1 MLRIEGPPLLGEFLW
16 RGQAFVLFFCMSGK
30 AYAHGCTANIC
41 INNTAIQSVGLWLR
55 KRSYVYSPRIA
66 ERNVS
71 TLNLNLVQV
80 RRNQKISAY
89 AVSRMYGAQFIGII
103 IVVISIIFMLM
114 SSSSDDAADD
124 GGHSSLITHHHPH
137 HPLQMSSYIY
147 QDKKWIQLVHV
158 SKQKTK
164 HELLWVYIPQ
174 QWAVKAHLGMPR
186 PTKMCQADGNECILG
201 WGIHPRYTLNKRLF
215 PLFVQDSSQVL
226 TLPKSLEIVTET
238 MDNVDSRQ
246 NACMINIHM
255 TPIGGM

>member
-1 MLRIEGPPLLGEFLW
+1 MFQLWIWIWFKSEESENIRICCEQNV
-16 RGQAFVLFFCMSGK
+16 R
-30 AYAHGCTANIC
+30 CTIY
-41 INNTAIQSVGLWLR
+41 WDHH
-55 KRSYVYSPRIA
+55 
-66 ERNVS
+66 
-71 TLNLNLVQV
+71 
-80 RRNQKISAY
+80 RRHLY
-89 AVSRMYGAQFIGII
+89 H
-103 IVVISIIFMLM
+103 FMLI
-114 SSSSDDAADD
+114 SSSS
-124 GGHSSLITHHHPH
+124 GWCWWWRSLVTHHSSPSSSS
-137 HPLQMSSYIY
+137 LQMSSYIY

-164 HELLWVYIPQ
+164 HQLLWAYIPQ

-186 PTKMCQADGNECILG
+186 PTKTCQADGNECILG